1 MAQTVDTPPEI
12 STENDPV
19 SALRDF
25 HEESVQEKL
34 ESPVIARIGEDIL
47 HYAAT
52 PRVAVKRRAPSVLK
66 RRGSRIDWYEVG
78 VIALILTSA
87 AVCIGRLVWATQP

>member
-19 SALRDF
+19 LALRNF
-25 HEESVQEKL
+25 HEEGTQ

-52 PRVAVKRRAPSVLK
+52 PRVAVERSAPSNLK

-87 AVCIGRLVWATQP
+87 VVCIGRLVWATQP